1 VVDVTET
8 NTALCLNSVN
18 LDNCIL
24 NCTDTFIDS
33 VGLVDV
39 TETDTGLCLSSVSLP
54 SVILNDTDTPVIVLE
69 GWCHPPDS
77 DITLQCWLWC

>member
-1 VVDVTET
+1 VVDATEI
-8 NTALCLNSVN
+8 NTALCLNNVS

-24 NCTDTFIDS
+24 NYTDTFIDS

-54 SVILNDTDTPVIVLE
+54 SVILNDTDTPVLVLE

-77 DITLQCWLWC
+77 DITLQCWLW